1 MDYQYPISYDWN
13 TNEIVDVVRFFETI
27 EHAYEKGIEKEKLMA
42 AYRVFKKIVPSK
54 AEEKKL
60 CKEFEEISGYSSYH
74 TVKKAKEAI
83 TNDAFIKM

>member
-13 TNEIVDVVRFFETI
+13 TNEIVDVVWFFETI

-83 TNDAFIKM
+83 TNDAIIKM

>member
-13 TNEIVDVVRFFETI
+13 TNEIVDVIRFFETI
-27 EHAYEKGIEKEKLMA
+27 EHAYEKGIVKETLME
-42 AYRVFKKIVPSK
+42 AYRVFKKVVPSK

-83 TNDAFIKM
+83 TNDAIIKM

>member
-27 EHAYEKGIEKEKLMA
+27 EHAYEKGIAKETLME
-42 AYRVFKKIVPSK
+42 AYRVFKKVVPSK

-83 TNDAFIKM
+83 TNDAIIKM